1 MGKFVNQITPLHNS
15 GLKIGKEVAQ
25 FRELPN
31 FFRQRPKINVFL
43 KIFQRN
49 GIQQKKKNVKVLI

>member
-31 FFRQRPKINVFL
+31 FFRQRPKN
-43 KIFQRN
+43 QRFF
-49 GIQQKKKNVKVLI
+49 